1 MTRTQF
7 VNMIAIAESD
17 DKVKAFGDHGLASGR
32 FQMHMDWRSDY
43 WPSWAW
49 EVLALLDRFAIEHF
63 VIFHRDGTPRPPAT
77 ARALAD
83 LYNLGHP
90 APDPAY
96 DQRCLTA
103 MEAMGI
109 TQDELDKI
117 VV

>member
-63 VIFHRDGTPRPPAT
+63 VIFHRDGTPLPPAT

-109 TQDELDKI
+109 TQDEFDKI